1 MCFAQ
6 TLIPSHQ
13 CRQGNTLWRGECSVP
28 SGTMLHGAHLLATL
42 VHVFSRRSMPN
53 ESLASDRVLTLRETL
68 EMFLTDFTAE
78 TPLLGQPSVPLATN
92 LVRFRVIVLAGVA
105 ELFRVVRLGLACAER
120 IGDGQHGRVDLL
132 EIPLP
137 PRRSSA
143 RFLLGV
149 LF

>member
-53 ESLASDRVLTLRETL
+53 ELLAR
-68 EMFLTDFTAE
+68 
-78 TPLLGQPSVPLATN
+78 N
-92 LVRFRVIVLAGVA
+92 LVRCRVIVLAGVT

-120 IGDGQHGRVDLL
+120 IGDGQHGRVGLL
-132 EIPLP
+132 EIPLLS
-137 PRRSSA
+137 RGSSA
-143 RFLLGV
+143 RFLLDV
-149 LF
+149 RLFLL